1 MINRW
6 SVSVSLLNLTTHWM
20 TGNHRSALDGLF
32 LLAFFRVTRVI
43 YSRLNRHL
51 LGAFRFSR
59 EIVFK
64 KTTTKITVLFAFW
77 LVSLEKRLVIIC
89 RFIDLFVHLEL
100 AAVTIKGFQLFA
112 FFIGFWDYNSLSKCG
127 GEITIVLLCNS
138 NPLACW
144 WLMIPNTHDEFRNK
158 HQLASFSGATLALG
172 DGCPRNYTMTRN
184 EILAEGKNFKH
195 FVLKRKRKFVSSFLK
210 MKDNYRPSEM
220 MSTILFS
227 SRIESS

>member
-100 AAVTIKGFQLFA
+100 AAVTIKRISAVRVFHWILRLQ
-112 FFIGFWDYNSLSKCG
+112 FFIEMRRGNNNSAPLQQQPVGVLVINDSQHTRRIQEQTPTGVVLWSHLSLGWRMPAQLYN
-127 GEITIVLLCNS
+127 
-138 NPLACW
+138 
-144 WLMIPNTHDEFRNK
+144 DEERN
-158 HQLASFSGATLALG
+158 
-172 DGCPRNYTMTRN
+172 
-184 EILAEGKNFKH
+184 
-195 FVLKRKRKFVSSFLK
+195 
-210 MKDNYRPSEM
+210 
-220 MSTILFS
+220 S
-227 SRIESS
+227 SRRKKL